1 MWVVPFTP
9 STQAKSNSHANAMAE
24 EKTLFQ
30 KIIDREIPADF
41 VFEDELC
48 VAIKDLYPKAPVHL
62 LVIPRKAIPSVNEL
76 EEADGPLVAHLVF
89 VAQKLAKQ
97 YECEGYRLQ
106 FNVGEKGGQVI
117 FHLHLHLMG
126 WK

>member
-1 MWVVPFTP
+1 
-9 STQAKSNSHANAMAE
+9 MAE

-41 VFEDELC
+41 VYEDEEC
-48 VAIKDLYPKAPVHL
+48 IVIKDLYPKAPVHL
-62 LVIPRKAIPSVNEL
+62 LVIPRKAIPSINEL
-76 EEADGPLVAHLVF
+76 EESDALLVAHLIF
-89 VAQKLAKQ
+89 VAKKLAQERK
-97 YECEGYRLQ
+97 CEGYRLQ

-126 WK
+126 WL